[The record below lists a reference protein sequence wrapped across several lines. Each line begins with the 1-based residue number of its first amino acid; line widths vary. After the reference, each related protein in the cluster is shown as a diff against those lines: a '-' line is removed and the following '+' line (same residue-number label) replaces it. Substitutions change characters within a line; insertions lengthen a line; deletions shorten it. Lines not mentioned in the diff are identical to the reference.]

1 MGSKAFIIRKEFSEF
16 EEFTLN
22 LPTLFADTGTIMQDN
37 RNIIKKIVTPHGI
50 VVVKDFA
57 GMYFFN
63 RIAYSFFR
71 KSKAERS
78 FINSGIL
85 NERGI
90 LTPPH
95 VSWINFYQSGLLT
108 RSYFVSMFSPLKTFR
123 QAFESGFINE
133 TNRAGFIH
141 DLALFTKKLH
151 DSEIYHKDFSAGN
164 ILVNLKDGG
173 IGYEFSLLDLNRV
186 RFRTVGFKD
195 GLRNFIT
202 LETTPE
208 VINELIT
215 EYAKLSNRTP
225 GEAIKMYWNFKTR
238 SSSLRRLRKTIR
250 SYTLTPLE
258 RMVNTDKTALNVGKK
273 T

>member
-1 MGSKAFIIRKEFSEF
+1 MGSKAYIIRKEFSEF

-22 LPTLFADTGTIMQDN
+22 LPTVFADTGTIMQDN
-37 RNIIKKIVTPHGI
+37 RNIIKKVVTPHGT

-78 FINSGIL
+78 FINSGVL
-85 NERGI
+85 NARGI

-108 RSYFVSMFSPLKTFR
+108 RSYFVSIFSPINTFR
-123 QAFESGFINE
+123 EFFKSGLVNE
-133 TNRAGFIH
+133 TNRSGLIH
-141 DLALFTKKLH
+141 DRALFTKKLH
-151 DSEIYHKDFSAGN
+151 DNEIYHKDFSAGN
-164 ILVNLKDGG
+164 ILVNLKDDG
-173 IGYEFSLLDLNRV
+173 IGFEFSLLDLNRV
-186 RFRTVGFKD
+186 RFRKVGFKD

-202 LETTPE
+202 LETTPD
-208 VINELIT
+208 VINELIA
-215 EYAKLSNRTP
+215 EYAKLSNRPPTD
-225 GEAIKMYWNFKTR
+225 AIKMYWNFRTR
-238 SSSLRRLRKTIR
+238 SSSLRKIRKTIR

-258 RMVNTDKTALNVGKK
+258 RLVGTVKTALKK
-273 T
+273 N